1 VSRPLV
7 TVMIP
12 TYQRAH
18 TLPRAIEGALT
29 QTYEPIE
36 VVISDNASTDDTE
49 DVLAGYED
57 GRRVRVVRHPSNT
70 GAVANWRA
78 AVGAAL
84 GDLIKV
90 NWSDDWMD
98 PHVVQDQVI
107 ALTDHPGSG
116 FAISNQAIHLPGRT
130 VHASRKG
137 GVITLE
143 DLVGSRVLGLGLP
156 VSPGA
161 ALIGREDAEWAL
173 RDGASGLDDDCL
185 SRAIGPDLLMTY
197 GALRRARIGIHTGR
211 GGIHFGGGADS
222 ITMLEDAEFLGACY
236 LRALEVLLDASEDAA
251 ARGALADLMTI
262 RHIVRWLRRKPAP
275 GALTKADTTLAERVA
290 GLPIVARQ
298 LLRRLALAGP
308 WAG

>member
-1 VSRPLV
+1 MTRPLV
-7 TVMIP
+7 TVVIP

-29 QTYEPIE
+29 QTYEPVE
-36 VVISDNASTDDTE
+36 VVVSDNASTDGTE
-49 DVLAGYED
+49 GVLQGYSHD
-57 GRRVRVVRHPSNT
+57 RRVRVVRHPSNI

-78 AVGAAL
+78 AIGVAH

-98 PHVVQDQVI
+98 RHVVEDLVV
-107 ALTDHPGSG
+107 ALADHPGAG

-137 GVITLE
+137 GVISLE

-161 ALIGREDAEWAL
+161 ALIEREDAEWAL
-173 RDGASGLDDDCL
+173 REGASGLEDVCI
-185 SRAIGPDLLMTY
+185 SKAIGPDLLMMY
-197 GALRRARIGIHTGR
+197 GALRRGRVGIHTGR
-211 GGIHFGGGADS
+211 GGIHFEGGADS
-222 ITMLEDAEFLGACY
+222 ITMLEDGEFLGDCY
-236 LRALEVLLDASEDAA
+236 LGALVVLLDACEDAA
-251 ARGALADLMTI
+251 ARGALADLMRI
-262 RHIVRWLRRKPAP
+262 RRIVWWLRRRPAP
-275 GALTKADTTLAERVA
+275 GAGTTPDTTWRERTA

-298 LLRRLALAGP
+298 LIRKLASASR